1 MKFPASLQSGL
12 LRLAVLALLLVAGW
26 QLHKPHENKRVFP
39 QARSRGVL
47 AVGVPYLAPQPAPG
61 AKVRTAE
68 RIDIDIA
75 QRLGKDLGLPVIL
88 KQVDTADAQALLAS
102 GAVDVILADQ
112 DGDQGD
118 DVVPEG
124 VKRVSTGY
132 VVQPKAVIRGDTSLR
147 RWPDVAGHTV
157 CMADAAVSAQALAQR
172 WGAKVQTYPV
182 PSAALV
188 AVREGKCD
196 LGLVDDTVWAPLM
209 GYPEWKKYSATLP
222 LDGPALTRV
231 WLVHGQPEAGWLNRE
246 MHAWRGQGAWKA
258 MTAQWARDVAFD
270 VYLDQEV
277 PDCHGSP

>member
-26 QLHKPHENKRVFP
+26 QLHKPHDSKRAFP
-39 QARSRGVL
+39 KARSRGVL

-88 KQVDTADAQALLAS
+88 KQVDPADAQALLAS
-102 GAVDVILADQ
+102 GAVDVILSDQ

-118 DVVPEG
+118 DVLPEG

-132 VVQPKAVIRGDTSLR
+132 VVQPQAVIRGDTSLR
-147 RWPDVAGHTV
+147 RWPDVSGHTV
-157 CMADAAVSAQALAQR
+157 CMADAAVSAQSLARR
-172 WGAKVQTYPV
+172 WGAKVRTYPV

-196 LGLVDDTVWAPLM
+196 LGLVDDTVWAALM

-222 LDGPALTRV
+222 LNGPALTRV
-231 WLVHGQPEAGWLNRE
+231 WLVRGQPEAGWLNRQ

-277 PDCHGSP
+277 PDCHG